1 MAYYKVCSG
10 CGAALDPG
18 ECCEDCRDAAALKKE
33 KDTHQPA
40 KQFGCL
46 RNVPPRR
53 IDKSSLTF
61 AGMSVKSFGEF

>member
-1 MAYYKVCSG
+1 MAFYRTCPK

-18 ECCEDCRDAAALKKE
+18 ELCDDCRGTAALKKE

-61 AGMSVKSFGEF
+61 AGMSVKSLGEF

>member
-1 MAYYKVCSG
+1 MSFYRECPG

-46 RNVPPRR
+46 RKVPPRR
-53 IDKSSLTF
+53 ITTSSIRI
-61 AGMSVKSFGEF
+61 AGVPVKSFGEF